1 MKLSRPGRSQPAVAA
16 PGKCLPSVQHD
27 KNRFEIVP
35 DRSYKEFAMAAALS
49 PPPITIEQYLAFE
62 SPDGYRDEL
71 INGRIIVSPEAK
83 PLHSDVADNLCDLLK
98 DARDKKLHRVSQ
110 RMNLRFPDVDS
121 MPSPDVFVMDLAE
134 WQRSWK
140 EETYPDG
147 AKVLLA
153 VEVISP
159 SNRPGPLAEKVAIY
173 LEHGIET
180 WVVEPKKHFE
190 RKKLLT
196 I

>member
-1 MKLSRPGRSQPAVAA
+1 
-16 PGKCLPSVQHD
+16 
-27 KNRFEIVP
+27 
-35 DRSYKEFAMAAALS
+35 MASALS
-49 PPPITIEQYLAFE
+49 APPITIEQYLAFE

-98 DARDKKLHRVSQ
+98 DACDKKLHRVSQ

-134 WQRSWK
+134 WQRARK
-140 EETYPDG
+140 EETYPYG

-173 LEHGIET
+173 VEHGIET
-180 WVVEPKKHFE
+180 WVVEPKKQEVKVHRRGEPLIGASLRLQSVLQWNGKAVPLSAIFQ
-190 RKKLLT
+190 LP
-196 I
+196 